1 MHYDGTLRGLVSIN
15 NPILKDKKTGKSIGI
30 NKKMSPLDIQ
40 KLNNMYP
47 CKSRKPTCGEF
58 RRALQVIFIDY
69 VCLDPNLKIHDEV
82 NVLKKKRDDLN
93 EKLEYFKGNLLSVRK
108 KINTLDKKNKELED
122 QVTLQNRQLTSDKTE
137 LENLRNRI
145 MQLEAEKTE
154 LQSGCSQYQKETT
167 IKVRDL
173 TNENQNFRNTIDAY
187 KMNCEQN
194 GLSANL
200 ELLEPKRTPY
210 AKKEDYDKS
219 DEPCVSYKIALIA
232 IS

>member
-1 MHYDGTLRGLVSIN
+1 MHYDGTLRGLVPIN
-15 NPILKDKKTGKSIGI
+15 NPIMKDKKTGKSIGI
-30 NKKMSPLDIQ
+30 NRKMSPLDIQ

-58 RRALQVIFIDY
+58 RRALQVTFIDY
-69 VCLDPNLKIHDEV
+69 VCSDPNLKMRDEI
-82 NVLKKKRDDLN
+82 NDLKKERDDLN
-93 EKLEYFKGNLLSVRK
+93 GKLDYFKGNLLSVRI
-108 KINTLDKKNKELED
+108 KINTLEKK
-122 QVTLQNRQLTSDKTE
+122 NRQLTSDKIE

-173 TNENQNFRNTIDAY
+173 TNENQNFRNAIDTY

-194 GLSANL
+194 GLSAKL
-200 ELLEPKRTPY
+200 GLPEPKWTPC

-219 DEPCVSYKIALIA
+219 GEPCLSYKIALIA